1 MNDTDPQAIHVMQTV
16 MSSGTVR
23 FHVIFLKS
31 LILHH
36 FERGGPNA
44 APIHLHLLTDKAS
57 GYILEG
63 ILGSWRINKLRYTFY
78 SAEPYYARVS
88 WMKSNHYSGKVSTMK
103 LYIPEILNSTV
114 SKVILFDT
122 DCLFMT
128 DIVHLWNHF
137 DHFKPLQFLG
147 MAPEPFNVYYDL
159 TEFGGGKQSFS
170 YNGGV
175 IMWNLQRLTMK
186 KWEALYKPAYERA
199 LKVFTRLTAA
209 EQTLMTVVIM
219 ENPEILYRLS
229 CHWNFQL
236 YEGVIPEE
244 CPSTWNRPP
253 APDLLDPLILHG
265 DRYDKRELDFSLNEP
280 KTLANHVDDLWHHY
294 IVIRSRIIQLDG
306 YAFRHEPLEAP
317 QFSFL
322 RHLEDLHPG
331 GRIINEASLC
341 QSNRAS
347 FTKYCNSTEGLNF
360 VTNHRIHPLFYSS
373 DYNVTT
379 NPVKGTALVVAL
391 NVTDMLKLENLANM
405 WKGWM
410 SVAFH
415 GTDRETISLLTF
427 ISRSKKIK
435 SRKNIL
441 IHYVYKSEAYP
452 ESVTLHNVASLYSPT
467 QSVLALLHNEVS
479 PKQEKI
485 VNIVEQKGN
494 IKSIAF
500 LEGTSGYACI
510 VGDAGICAVKPEAV
524 FGQMEELRD
533 EMRGVL
539 IPTGSALL
547 PKEVE
552 KSDRSTLLLALA
564 ANAAS
569 I

>member
-1 MNDTDPQAIHVMQTV
+1 MQQKVARHYAFPKLGRHSKFLLLLIISALVICAFYERATFPKSWIYDCNTDVNFSKNVYEPLEIDLLHLKASQNTLKSVDEKMNDTDPQAIHVMQTV

-280 KTLANHVDDLWHHY
+280 KTLANHGRPNR
-294 IVIRSRIIQLDG
+294 VIT
-306 YAFRHEPLEAP
+306 
-317 QFSFL
+317 
-322 RHLEDLHPG
+322 
-331 GRIINEASLC
+331 C
-341 QSNRAS
+341 
-347 FTKYCNSTEGLNF
+347 
-360 VTNHRIHPLFYSS
+360 
-373 DYNVTT
+373 
-379 NPVKGTALVVAL
+379 
-391 NVTDMLKLENLANM
+391 
-405 WKGWM
+405 
-410 SVAFH
+410 
-415 GTDRETISLLTF
+415 
-427 ISRSKKIK
+427 
-435 SRKNIL
+435 
-441 IHYVYKSEAYP
+441 
-452 ESVTLHNVASLYSPT
+452 
-467 QSVLALLHNEVS
+467 
-479 PKQEKI
+479 
-485 VNIVEQKGN
+485 
-494 IKSIAF
+494 
-500 LEGTSGYACI
+500 
-510 VGDAGICAVKPEAV
+510 
-524 FGQMEELRD
+524 
-533 EMRGVL
+533 
-539 IPTGSALL
+539 
-547 PKEVE
+547 
-552 KSDRSTLLLALA
+552 
-564 ANAAS
+564 
-569 I
+569 

>member
-1 MNDTDPQAIHVMQTV
+1 

-78 SAEPYYARVS
+78 SAEPYY
-88 WMKSNHYSGKVSTMK
+88 
-103 LYIPEILNSTV
+103 
-114 SKVILFDT
+114 
-122 DCLFMT
+122 
-128 DIVHLWNHF
+128 
-137 DHFKPLQFLG
+137 FLG

-322 RHLEDLHPG
+322 R
-331 GRIINEASLC
+331 
-341 QSNRAS
+341 
-347 FTKYCNSTEGLNF
+347 
-360 VTNHRIHPLFYSS
+360 
-373 DYNVTT
+373 
-379 NPVKGTALVVAL
+379 
-391 NVTDMLKLENLANM
+391 
-405 WKGWM
+405 
-410 SVAFH
+410 
-415 GTDRETISLLTF
+415 
-427 ISRSKKIK
+427 
-435 SRKNIL
+435 
-441 IHYVYKSEAYP
+441 
-452 ESVTLHNVASLYSPT
+452 
-467 QSVLALLHNEVS
+467 
-479 PKQEKI
+479 
-485 VNIVEQKGN
+485 
-494 IKSIAF
+494 
-500 LEGTSGYACI
+500 
-510 VGDAGICAVKPEAV
+510 
-524 FGQMEELRD
+524 
-533 EMRGVL
+533 
-539 IPTGSALL
+539 
-547 PKEVE
+547 
-552 KSDRSTLLLALA
+552 
-564 ANAAS
+564 
-569 I
+569 